1 MLRFGESSRS
11 YILCGPAELMPEE
24 GPSKEDR
31 MKQAALKVRAGV
43 VTWCV
48 YFSGLGKAALFA

>member
-31 MKQAALKVRAGV
+31 LKQAALKVRA
-43 VTWCV
+43 
-48 YFSGLGKAALFA
+48 